1 MTDYAS
7 SRNAHPGLLAV
18 MAAGLT
24 VLSACSGS
32 NPAAPSPGSATPSTR
47 TVVEGNDSLSVGFAR
62 ATFFSIDRG
71 GTLEAT
77 VDYTSASS
85 QIAVWL
91 ARGKCTF
98 EQFDTEQCSFAALS
112 MSGDK
117 PRRVTATGVEKGDY
131 TLITGNFG
139 PIEERVSFRVV
150 LTSAGTM
157 FSDSQIAPASTT
169 DGWYRARSASR

>member
-1 MTDYAS
+1 MTQQSTVRWSVIA
-7 SRNAHPGLLAV
+7 NVLVAATVATLLS
-18 MAAGLT
+18 G
-24 VLSACSGS
+24 CSGYR
-32 NPAAPSPGSATPSTR
+32 NPAAPSAASAPSTR

-62 ATFFSIDRG
+62 ATFFSIDRA

-98 EQFDTEQCSFAALS
+98 EQFDADQCSFAALS

-131 TLITGNFG
+131 TLITANFG

-150 LTSAGTM
+150 LTSTSTM
-157 FSDSQIAPASTT
+157 FSDVQAGPASTT
-169 DGWYRARSASR
+169 DGWYRAKAR

>member
-1 MTDYAS
+1 MTHHAS
-7 SRNAHPGLLAV
+7 LTGLAAALV
-18 MAAGLT
+18 M
-24 VLSACSGS
+24 LSACGGS
-32 NPAAPSPGSATPSTR
+32 NPAAPSSGSATPSTR

-62 ATFFSIDRG
+62 GTFFSIDRG

-91 ARGKCTF
+91 ARGKCTA
-98 EQFDTEQCSFAALS
+98 EQFEAEQCSFAALS

-150 LTSAGTM
+150 LTSAATM
-157 FSDSQIAPASTT
+157 FSDVQAAPAPAT
-169 DGWYRARSASR
+169 DGWVRARVATP

>member
-1 MTDYAS
+1 MTHHGS
-7 SRNAHPGLLAV
+7 SRHPHLGFLAV
-18 MAAGLT
+18 MAAGLA

-32 NPAAPSPGSATPSTR
+32 NPAAPSSGGSAPTTR

-62 ATFFSIDRG
+62 GTFFSIDRA

-77 VDYTSASS
+77 VDYTSAAS
-85 QIAVWL
+85 QVAVWI

-98 EQFDTEQCSFAALS
+98 EQFDAEQCSFAALS

-117 PRRVTATGVEKGDY
+117 PRRVTATGAEKGEY

-150 LTSAGTM
+150 LTSVGSM
-157 FSDSQIAPASTT
+157 SSDSQAGPASATE
-169 DGWYRARSASR
+169 GWYAR

>member
-1 MTDYAS
+1 MTHHTS
-7 SRNAHPGLLAV
+7 LTG
-18 MAAGLT
+18 MAAALI

-32 NPAAPSPGSATPSTR
+32 NPAAPSSGSSAPSTR

-62 ATFFSIDRG
+62 ATFFSIDRA

-85 QIAVWL
+85 QIAVWI

-98 EQFDTEQCSFAALS
+98 EQFDAEQCSFAALS

-150 LTSAGTM
+150 LTSASTM
-157 FSDSQIAPASTT
+157 FSDSQAAPAPTT
-169 DGWYRARSASR
+169 DGWYQARAATR

>member
-1 MTDYAS
+1 MTHHTS
-7 SRNAHPGLLAV
+7 LTG
-18 MAAGLT
+18 MAAALIL
-24 VLSACSGS
+24 LSACSGS
-32 NPAAPSPGSATPSTR
+32 NPAAPSPGTATPSTR

-62 ATFFSIDRG
+62 ATFFSIDRA

-85 QIAVWL
+85 QIAVWI

-98 EQFDTEQCSFAALS
+98 EQFDAEQCSFAALS

-117 PRRVTATGVEKGDY
+117 PRHVTATGVEKGDY
-131 TLITGNFG
+131 TLIMGNLG

-150 LTSAGTM
+150 LTAASTM

-169 DGWYRARSASR
+169 DGWYRARKASR

>member
-7 SRNAHPGLLAV
+7 SRRPHLGFLVV

-24 VLSACSGS
+24 VLSACSRS
-32 NPAAPSPGSATPSTR
+32 NPAAPSSSSAAPSPR

-62 ATFFSIDRG
+62 GTFFSSDRA

-77 VDYTSASS
+77 VDYTSAAS
-85 QIAVWL
+85 QVAVWI
-91 ARGKCTF
+91 ARGKCSF
-98 EQFDTEQCSFAALS
+98 EQFEADHCSFAALS

-117 PRRVTATGVEKGDY
+117 PRRVTATGVAAGDY
-131 TLITGNFG
+131 TLIIGNFG

-150 LTSAGTM
+150 LTSANTM
-157 FSDSQIAPASTT
+157 FSDSQAGPVSTTAGWYHTHAPA
-169 DGWYRARSASR
+169 R